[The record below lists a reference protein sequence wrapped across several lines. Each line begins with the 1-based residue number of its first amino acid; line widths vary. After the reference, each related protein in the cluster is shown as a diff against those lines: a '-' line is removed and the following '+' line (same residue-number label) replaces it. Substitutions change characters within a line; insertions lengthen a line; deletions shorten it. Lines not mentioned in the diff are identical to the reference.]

1 MDLDAALAYAQDRR
15 KGVLVT
21 LKKNG
26 RPQLSNISFHV
37 SGDGEVRVSIT
48 ATRAK
53 YHNVKRDA
61 RVSLYVTSEDF
72 WSYVV
77 LEGDASLTPPAAAP
91 DDATVE
97 ALVDLYRGLLGE
109 HPDWDDYRV
118 AMVRDQRVV
127 LSFRPQHAY
136 GMMT

>member
-26 RPQLSNISFHV
+26 RPQLSNISFQL

-136 GMMT
+136 GMT

>member
-136 GMMT
+136 GMT